1 MKIRMRHWIAACAA
15 LGLAAAWTD
24 AAAQTLYKLIDKNG
38 KVTYSESPP
47 KNFDGQ
53 VIRMDI
59 DPKANTATLPK
70 PGAAAR
76 PETESE
82 KVLRRPSP
90 STAGGGDKAQ
100 AARDK
105 LDAARK
111 ALQNAIDNP
120 GEGDVQRVGNKGGFT
135 RPVPTEE
142 YQKRIAGLEENVKRA
157 EEELRV
163 AEGR

>member
-1 MKIRMRHWIAACAA
+1 MKTLVFPMLAACTAVAA
-15 LGLAAAWTD
+15 LACTQ

-47 KNFDGQ
+47 KEFDGK

-70 PGAAAR
+70 AAAGA
-76 PETESE
+76 SQSQSS
-82 KVLRRPSP
+82 SP
-90 STAGGGDKAQ
+90 TSSSGEDRVK

-105 LDAARK
+105 LDAAKK
-111 ALQNAIDNP
+111 ALQDAIDNP
-120 GEGDVQRVGNKGGFT
+120 GEGDVQRVGTKGGFA
-135 RPVPTEE
+135 RPVPSED
-142 YQKRIAGLEENVKRA
+142 YQKRLAGLEENVKKA
-157 EEELRV
+157 EQELRV

>member
-1 MKIRMRHWIAACAA
+1 MKTRRWIVACAA
-15 LGLAAAWTD
+15 LGLAAALP

-70 PGAAAR
+70 PSASR
-76 PETESE
+76 PETEAQ

-90 STAGGGDKAQ
+90 ASAGSGDKVQ
-100 AARDK
+100 LARDR
-105 LDAARK
+105 LEAAKK
-111 ALQNAIDNP
+111 ALQDAIDNP
-120 GEGDVQRVGNKGGFT
+120 REDEVQRVGNKGGGT

-142 YQKRIAGLEENVKRA
+142 YQKRIAGLEQGVKKA
-157 EEELRV
+157 EEDLRV

>member
-1 MKIRMRHWIAACAA
+1 MFAACTA
-15 LGLAAAWTD
+15 LAFALAIPD
-24 AAAQTLYKLIDKNG
+24 VVAQTLYKLIDKNG

-47 KNFDGQ
+47 KTFDGQ

-70 PGAAAR
+70 PGATPK
-76 PETESE
+76 PETEAE
-82 KVLRRPSP
+82 KILRRPSP
-90 STAGGGDKAQ
+90 ATGAGNGVQ
-100 AARDK
+100 AAREK
-105 LDAARK
+105 VDAAKK
-111 ALQNAIDNP
+111 ALQDAIDNP
-120 GEGDVQRVGNKGGFT
+120 REDEVQRVGTTKGFT

-142 YQKRIAGLEENVKRA
+142 YQKRLATLEQNVKKA